1 MGAMTG
7 RWSLLG
13 LLSVLLVSGCADR
26 ERSSLAD
33 GRLTATPGGV
43 DFARVA
49 IFDARESQVTLRN
62 VGRAR
67 ITVDEAWVEGPE
79 GAYKAEFTH
88 EGPHSLVPGAE
99 CTLKVRFAP
108 MAEGGLPAV
117 LVVRSDTRIE
127 PLMRLPLNGA
137 GVDAWARVSPRKLDF
152 GRIEADATKQLGVTL
167 DNPTE
172 LPVMVTPKLVGA
184 DKDEFVAEAITVNP
198 GERRE
203 LPITFKPVRVG
214 KKQIAL
220 AVSPCHGCADV
231 TVQVTAEALER
242 AVVAEPEVVDFG
254 AVPVDRDA
262 LKASSLRNI
271 STEPVTVN
279 SLMLDGTDASFS
291 HSNTGL
297 PLVLQPGEVR
307 GFEIRYSPGHM
318 GPATDRAVY
327 SVVSKRHPTL
337 AVPLRGFGGAS
348 ELCVSPLTH
357 DFGEQPLGSKV
368 RIVVN
373 VKNCGTNN
381 AGPLTINTLT
391 WTPDPSGPLQFNH
404 KPLATPYTLPPNGE
418 VNLEVYYEPSRE
430 GSAAGSL
437 VMTTNAF
444 SAATVQLDFFGR
456 ARAHAPCDLV
466 VTPQVL
472 DYGTVPPG
480 RGAVLGVKLENK
492 GADLCPVK
500 NIRVVNDGGGVFR
513 MPGGDLFGGIIYP
526 GDWFSFQ
533 VAFQAPF
540 TGGDF
545 AGELQVEQYNPTTPV
560 LQVPLMAHS
569 QTTCLVASPW
579 YVDFGLARKDCRPA
593 PREVNYLNACT
604 TPVTISN
611 VFIGPGTTD
620 SEFTL
625 LDNPAPPA
633 FQLQPGE
640 SFTVGVDYFAQ
651 VTGMNLSPLFVD
663 SSDLT
668 VPLLVPLI
676 GESSKKV
683 EKTDNFVQQ
692 DVSKVDVLFVVDNT
706 ASMVEEH
713 PKLVSAIPS
722 FVDAARNKAVDLN
735 MAVTTTGISAVSGAC
750 PGGALGGEAGRFF
763 PADNTRQRILTLAT
777 PDVTQVLQQN
787 MQVGQCAQVE
797 QGFEAM
803 RRALTPPLVNNADDP
818 RTALPNDGNLGFLRD
833 SAALVVVFVGDED
846 DHSPDA
852 VSTYVQWAQQRKG
865 ENQPQRATFFAIA
878 PTKTACATAGGAGT
892 RYADAA
898 AQTGGEVLNVCA
910 ADYAPLLRQVASKA
924 FSAQDRFPLSE
935 EPDTGT
941 VVVSVNGAPT
951 PSGWSYD
958 AASNSVVFSV
968 VPPPGAKVSITYR
981 RACAND

>member
-1 MGAMTG
+1 MTG

-203 LPITFKPVRVG
+203 LPITFTPVRVG

-368 RIVVN
+368 RVVVN

-941 VVVSVNGAPT
+941 VVVSVNGAST

>member
-1 MGAMTG
+1 M
-7 RWSLLG
+7 L
-13 LLSVLLVSGCADR
+13 SGCADR

-43 DFARVA
+43 DFERVA

-88 EGPHSLVPGAE
+88 EGPHSLVPGSE

-108 MAEGGLPAV
+108 LAEGGLPAV
-117 LVVRSDTRIE
+117 LVIRSDTRIE
-127 PLMRLPLNGA
+127 PLMRIPLNGA

-152 GRIEADATKQLGVTL
+152 GRIEADSTKSLGVTL
-167 DNPTE
+167 ENPTD

-184 DKDEFVAEAITVNP
+184 DKDEFVAEAVTVNP
-198 GERRE
+198 GERKE
-203 LPITFKPVRVG
+203 LQVAFNPVRVG
-214 KKQIAL
+214 RKQIAL

-231 TVQVTAEALER
+231 PVQVTAEALER
-242 AVVAEPEVVDFG
+242 AVVAEPEVLDFG

-262 LKASSLRNI
+262 IKASSLRNI
-271 STEPVTVN
+271 STEPVTVT

-291 HSNTGL
+291 QANTGL

-307 GFEIRYSPGHM
+307 GFEIRYSPSHM
-318 GPATDRAVY
+318 GPATDRVVY

-337 AVPLRGFGGAS
+337 PVPLRGFGGAS
-348 ELCVSPLTH
+348 ELCVSPLTY

-368 RIVVN
+368 RVIVN
-373 VKNCGTNN
+373 VKNCGTDN
-381 AGPLTINTLT
+381 AGPLTINALT
-391 WTPDPSGPLQFNH
+391 WTPDPSGELQFNH

-418 VNLEVYYEPSRE
+418 VNLEIYYEPSRE

-456 ARAHAPCDLV
+456 AKAHAPCDLT
-466 VTPQVL
+466 VTPQLV
-472 DYGTVPPG
+472 DFGTVPPG

-500 NIRVVNDGGGVFR
+500 NIRVANDGGGVFR

-526 GDWFSFQ
+526 GEWFSFQ
-533 VAFQAPF
+533 VSFQAPF

-545 AGELQVEQYNPTTPV
+545 AGELQIEQYNPVTPV
-560 LQVPLMAHS
+560 VQVPLTAHS

-579 YVDFGLARKDCRPA
+579 FVDFGLARKDCRPA

-625 LDNPAPPA
+625 LDHPAPPA
-633 FQLQPGE
+633 FLLQPGE

-663 SSDLT
+663 SSDLPI
-668 VPLLVPLI
+668 PLMVPLI

-683 EKTDNFVQQ
+683 EKTDAFVQQ

-713 PKLVSAIPS
+713 PRLVSAIPS

-735 MAVTTTGISAVSGAC
+735 LAVTTTGISAVSGAC

-763 PADNTRQRILTLAT
+763 PVDNTRQRILTLAT
-777 PDVTQVLQQN
+777 PDVTTVLQQN

-818 RTALPNDGNLGFLRD
+818 RTSMPNDGNQGFLRD

-910 ADYAPLLRQVASKA
+910 PDYAPLLKQVASKA

-935 EPDTGT
+935 EPDAGT
-941 VVVSVNGAPT
+941 VVVTVNGTPT
-951 PSGWSYD
+951 TTGWTYD

-968 VPPPGAKVSITYR
+968 VPPPGAKVNITYR

>member
-1 MGAMTG
+1 MTV
-7 RWSLLG
+7 RWGLLG
-13 LLSVLLVSGCADR
+13 LVVVGLLSGCADR
-26 ERSSLAD
+26 DRSSVAD
-33 GRLTATPGGV
+33 GRLTATPGGI

-49 IFDARESQVTLRN
+49 VFDARESTVTLRN

-79 GAYKAEFTH
+79 GAYQAEFTH
-88 EGPHSLVPGAE
+88 EGPHSLVPGSE

-108 MAEGGLPAV
+108 LAQGGLPAM
-117 LVVRSDTRIE
+117 LVVRSDTRVE
-127 PLMRLPLNGA
+127 PLMRIPLNGS
-137 GVDAWARVSPRKLDF
+137 GVDAWARVTPRALDF
-152 GRIEADATKQLGVTL
+152 GRIEADSTKTLGVTL

-184 DKDEFVAEAITVNP
+184 DKDEFVAAPVTVNP
-198 GERRE
+198 GERVE
-203 LPITFKPVRVG
+203 LPLTFNPVRVG
-214 KKQIAL
+214 RKQIAL
-220 AVSPCHGCADV
+220 AISPCVGCADV
-231 TVQVTAEALER
+231 PVEVKAEALER

-262 LKASSLRNI
+262 VKASSLRNI
-271 STEPVTVN
+271 STEPVTVT
-279 SLMLDGTDASFS
+279 SLMLDGTDVSFS
-291 HSNTGL
+291 QNNTGL

-307 GFEIRYSPGHM
+307 AFEIRYSPGHM
-318 GPATDRAVY
+318 GPAMDRAVY
-327 SVVSKRHPTL
+327 TVVSKRHPTL
-337 AVPLRGFGGAS
+337 PVPLRGFGGAS
-348 ELCVSPLTH
+348 ELCVSPMMH

-368 RIVVN
+368 RVVVN
-373 VKNCGTNN
+373 VKNCGTDN
-381 AGPLTINTLT
+381 AGPLTINTLE
-391 WTPDPSGPLQFNH
+391 WTPDAGGAQLQFNH
-404 KPLATPYTLPPNGE
+404 KPVALPFTLPANGE
-418 VNLEVYYEPSRE
+418 LNLEIFYEPMRE
-430 GSAAGSL
+430 GSASGAL
-437 VMTTNAF
+437 VMTTSAF
-444 SAATVQLDFFGR
+444 SAATVQLDFFGS
-456 ARAHAPCDLV
+456 AKAHAPCELT
-466 VTPQVL
+466 VTPELV
-472 DYGTVPPG
+472 DFGTIPPG

-500 NIRVVNDGGGVFR
+500 NIRVANNGGGVFK
-513 MPGGDLFGGIIYP
+513 MPGGELFGGIVYP

-540 TGGDF
+540 TGGSF
-545 AGELQVEQYNPTTPV
+545 AGELQVEQYNPAMPV
-560 LQVPLMAHS
+560 RQVPLLANS
-569 QTTCLVASPW
+569 QQTCLVASPW
-579 YVDFGLARKDCRPA
+579 YLDFGLGRKDCRPA

-604 TPVTISN
+604 MPVTVSN

-620 SEFTL
+620 SEFEL
-625 LDNPAPPA
+625 LDHPAPPA

-640 SFTVGVDYFAQ
+640 SFTVGVDYLAQ

-663 SSDLT
+663 SSDLPI
-668 VPLLVPLI
+668 PLMVPLI
-676 GESSKKV
+676 GESSTKT

-713 PKLVSAIPS
+713 PKLVSAIPA
-722 FVDAARNKAVDLN
+722 FVDAARNKAVDVN

-763 PADNTRQRILTLAT
+763 PADNSRQRILTLNT
-777 PDVTQVLQQN
+777 PNVTQLLQQN
-787 MQVGQCAQVE
+787 VQVGQCAQVE

-803 RRALTPPLVNNADDP
+803 RRALTPPLVNNVDDP
-818 RTALPNDGNLGFLRD
+818 RTPLPNDGNAGFLRD

-852 VSTYVQWAQQRKG
+852 VATYVQWAQQRKG

-878 PTKTACATAGGAGT
+878 PTKTACATAGGTGT
-892 RYADAA
+892 RYADAV

-910 ADYAPLLRQVASKA
+910 PDYAPLLRQVANKA

-935 EPDTGT
+935 EPDAGT
-941 VVVSVNGAPT
+941 LVVTVNGTAT
-951 PSGWSYD
+951 PRGWTYD
-958 AASNSVVFSV
+958 AATNSVVFSV
-968 VPPPGAKVSITYR
+968 VPPPGSKVSITYR

>member
-1 MGAMTG
+1 MTG
-7 RWSLLG
+7 RWGLLG
-13 LLSVLLVSGCADR
+13 LVVVGLLSGCADR

-49 IFDARESQVTLRN
+49 VFDARESTVTLRN

-88 EGPHSLVPGAE
+88 EGPHSLVPGSE

-108 MAEGGLPAV
+108 MAQGGLPAV

-127 PLMRLPLNGA
+127 PLMRIPLNGA
-137 GVDAWARVSPRKLDF
+137 GVDAWARVTPRALDF
-152 GRIEADATKQLGVTL
+152 GRIEADSTKTLGVTL

-172 LPVMVTPKLVGA
+172 LPVVVTPKLVGA
-184 DKDEFVAEAITVNP
+184 DKDEFVAAPLTVNP
-198 GERRE
+198 GERVE
-203 LPITFKPVRVG
+203 LPLTFNPVRVG

-220 AVSPCHGCADV
+220 AISPCTGCADV
-231 TVQVTAEALER
+231 PVTVTAESLER

-262 LKASSLRNI
+262 IRASSLRNI
-271 STEPVTVN
+271 STEPVTVT

-291 HSNTGL
+291 QNNTGL

-307 GFEIRYSPGHM
+307 AFEIRYSPGHM
-318 GPATDRAVY
+318 GAATDRAVY
-327 SVVSKRHPTL
+327 TVVSKRHPTL
-337 AVPLRGFGGAS
+337 PVPLRGFGGAS
-348 ELCVSPLTH
+348 ELCVSPMMH

-368 RIVVN
+368 RVVVN
-373 VKNCGTNN
+373 VKNCGTDN
-381 AGPLTINTLT
+381 AGPLTINTLD
-391 WTPDPSGPLQFNH
+391 WTPDATGAQLQFNN
-404 KPLATPYTLPPNGE
+404 KPVALPFTLPANGE
-418 VNLEVYYEPSRE
+418 LNLEVFYEPMRE
-430 GSAAGSL
+430 GSASGAL
-437 VMTTNAF
+437 VMTTSAF
-444 SAATVQLDFFGR
+444 SAATVQLDFFGS
-456 ARAHAPCDLV
+456 AKAHAPCDLT
-466 VTPQVL
+466 VTPELV
-472 DYGTVPPG
+472 DFGTIPPG

-500 NIRVVNDGGGVFR
+500 NIRIANDGGGVFK
-513 MPGGDLFGGIIYP
+513 MPGGELFGGIIYP

-540 TGGDF
+540 TGGNWT
-545 AGELQVEQYNPTTPV
+545 GELQVEQYNPVTPV
-560 LQVPLMAHS
+560 RQVPLMANS
-569 QTTCLVASPW
+569 QATCLVASPW
-579 YVDFGLARKDCRPA
+579 YLDFGLGRKDCRPA

-620 SEFTL
+620 TEFEL
-625 LDNPAPPA
+625 LDHPAPPA

-640 SFTVGVDYFAQ
+640 SFTVGVDYLAQ

-663 SSDLT
+663 SSDLPI
-668 VPLLVPLI
+668 PLMVPLI
-676 GESSKKV
+676 GESSKKTD
-683 EKTDNFVQQ
+683 KTDNFVQQ

-713 PKLVSAIPS
+713 PKLVSAIPA
-722 FVDAARNKAVDLN
+722 FVDAARNKAVDVN

-763 PADNTRQRILTLAT
+763 PADNSRQRILTLNTAN
-777 PDVTQVLQQN
+777 VAQVLQQN
-787 MQVGQCAQVE
+787 VQVGQCAQVE

-803 RRALTPPLVNNADDP
+803 RRALTSPLVNNVDDP
-818 RTALPNDGNLGFLRD
+818 RTPLANDGNAGFLRD

-852 VSTYVQWAQQRKG
+852 VATYVQWAQQRKG

-878 PTKTACATAGGAGT
+878 PTKTSCATAGGTGT

-910 ADYAPLLRQVASKA
+910 ADYAPLLRQVANKA

-935 EPDTGT
+935 EPDAGT
-941 VVVSVNGAPT
+941 VVVAVNGT
-951 PSGWSYD
+951 TTTSGWTYD
-958 AASNSVVFSV
+958 AATNSVVFSV
-968 VPPPGAKVSITYR
+968 VPPPGSKVAITYR

>member
-1 MGAMTG
+1 MAV
-7 RWSLLG
+7 
-13 LLSVLLVSGCADR
+13 VLLSGCADR

-43 DFARVA
+43 DFERVA

-88 EGPHSLVPGAE
+88 EGPHSLVPGSE

-108 MAEGGLPAV
+108 LAEGGLPAV
-117 LVVRSDTRIE
+117 LVIRSDTRIE
-127 PLMRLPLNGA
+127 PLMRIPLNGA

-152 GRIEADATKQLGVTL
+152 GRIEADSTKSLGVTL
-167 DNPTE
+167 ENPTD

-184 DKDEFVAEAITVNP
+184 DKDEFVAEAVTVNP
-198 GERRE
+198 GERKE
-203 LPITFKPVRVG
+203 LQVAFNPVRVG
-214 KKQIAL
+214 RKQIAL

-231 TVQVTAEALER
+231 PVQVTAEALER
-242 AVVAEPEVVDFG
+242 AVVAEPEVLDFG

-262 LKASSLRNI
+262 IKASSLRNI
-271 STEPVTVN
+271 STEPVTVT

-291 HSNTGL
+291 QANTGL

-307 GFEIRYSPGHM
+307 GFEIRYSPSHM
-318 GPATDRAVY
+318 GPATDRVVY

-337 AVPLRGFGGAS
+337 PVPLRGFGGAS
-348 ELCVSPLTH
+348 ELCVSPLTY

-368 RIVVN
+368 RVIVN
-373 VKNCGTNN
+373 VKNCGTDN
-381 AGPLTINTLT
+381 AGPLTINALT
-391 WTPDPSGPLQFNH
+391 WTPDPSGELQFNH

-418 VNLEVYYEPSRE
+418 VNLEIYYEPSRE

-456 ARAHAPCDLV
+456 AKAHAPCDLT
-466 VTPQVL
+466 VTPQLV
-472 DYGTVPPG
+472 DFGTVPPG

-500 NIRVVNDGGGVFR
+500 NIRVANDGGGVFR

-526 GDWFSFQ
+526 GEWFSFQ
-533 VAFQAPF
+533 VSFQAPF

-545 AGELQVEQYNPTTPV
+545 AGELQIEQYNPVTPV
-560 LQVPLMAHS
+560 VQVPLTAHS

-579 YVDFGLARKDCRPA
+579 FVDFGLARKDCRPA

-625 LDNPAPPA
+625 LDHPAPPA
-633 FQLQPGE
+633 FLLQPGE

-663 SSDLT
+663 SSDLPI
-668 VPLLVPLI
+668 PLMVPLI

-683 EKTDNFVQQ
+683 EKTDAFVQQ

-713 PKLVSAIPS
+713 PRLVSAIPS

-735 MAVTTTGISAVSGAC
+735 LAVTTTGISAVSGAC

-763 PADNTRQRILTLAT
+763 PVDNTRQRILTLAT
-777 PDVTQVLQQN
+777 PDVTTVLQQN

-818 RTALPNDGNLGFLRD
+818 RTSMPNDGNQGFLRD

-910 ADYAPLLRQVASKA
+910 PDYAPLLKQVASKA

-935 EPDTGT
+935 EPDAGT
-941 VVVSVNGAPT
+941 VVVTVNGTPT
-951 PSGWSYD
+951 TTGWTYD

-968 VPPPGAKVSITYR
+968 VPPPGAKVNITYR

>member
-1 MGAMTG
+1 MTG

>member
-1 MGAMTG
+1 M
-7 RWSLLG
+7 
-13 LLSVLLVSGCADR
+13 VLLSGCADR

-43 DFARVA
+43 DFERVA

-88 EGPHSLVPGAE
+88 EGPHSLVPGSE

-108 MAEGGLPAV
+108 LAEGGLPAV
-117 LVVRSDTRIE
+117 LVIRSDTRIE
-127 PLMRLPLNGA
+127 PLMRIPLNGA

-152 GRIEADATKQLGVTL
+152 GRIEADSTKSLGVTL
-167 DNPTE
+167 ENPTD

-184 DKDEFVAEAITVNP
+184 DKDEFVAEAVTVNP
-198 GERRE
+198 GERKE
-203 LPITFKPVRVG
+203 LPITFNPVRVG

-231 TVQVTAEALER
+231 PVQVTAEALER
-242 AVVAEPEVVDFG
+242 AVVAVPEVLDFG

-262 LKASSLRNI
+262 IKASSLRNV
-271 STEPVTVN
+271 STEPVTVT

-291 HSNTGL
+291 QANTGL

-327 SVVSKRHPTL
+327 TVVSKRHPTL
-337 AVPLRGFGGAS
+337 PVPLRGFGGAS
-348 ELCVSPLTH
+348 ELCVSPLTY

-368 RIVVN
+368 RVIVN
-373 VKNCGTNN
+373 VKNCGTDN

-391 WTPDPSGPLQFNH
+391 WTPDPSGELQFNH

-456 ARAHAPCDLV
+456 AKAHDPCDLT
-466 VTPQVL
+466 VTPQLV
-472 DYGTVPPG
+472 DFGTLPPG

-492 GADLCPVK
+492 GTDLCPVK
-500 NIRVVNDGGGVFR
+500 NIRVANDGGGVFR

-526 GDWFSFQ
+526 GEWFSFQ

-545 AGELQVEQYNPTTPV
+545 AGELQIEQYNPVTPV
-560 LQVPLMAHS
+560 VQVPLTAHS

-579 YVDFGLARKDCRPA
+579 FVDFGLARKDCRPA

-625 LDNPAPPA
+625 LDHPAPPA

-663 SSDLT
+663 SSDLPI
-668 VPLLVPLI
+668 PLMVPLI

-683 EKTDNFVQQ
+683 EKTDAFVQQ

-713 PKLVSAIPS
+713 PRLVSAIPA

-735 MAVTTTGISAVSGAC
+735 LAVTTTGISAVSGAC

-763 PADNTRQRILTLAT
+763 PVDNTRQRILTLAT
-777 PDVTQVLQQN
+777 PDVTTVLQQN

-818 RTALPNDGNLGFLRD
+818 RTPLPNDGNKGFLRD
-833 SAALVVVFVGDED
+833 AAALVVVFVGDED

-898 AQTGGEVLNVCA
+898 TQTGGEVLNVCA
-910 ADYAPLLRQVASKA
+910 PDYAPLLKQVASKA

-935 EPDTGT
+935 EPDAGT
-941 VVVSVNGAPT
+941 VVVTVNGTAT
-951 PSGWSYD
+951 TTGWTYD

-968 VPPPGAKVSITYR
+968 VPPPGAKVNITYR

>member
-1 MGAMTG
+1 M
-7 RWSLLG
+7 LG
-13 LLSVLLVSGCADR
+13 LWAVVLLSGCADR

-43 DFARVA
+43 DFERVA

-88 EGPHSLVPGAE
+88 EGPHSLVPGSE

-108 MAEGGLPAV
+108 LAEGGLPAV
-117 LVVRSDTRIE
+117 LVIRSDTRIE
-127 PLMRLPLNGA
+127 PLMRIPLNGA

-152 GRIEADATKQLGVTL
+152 GRIEADSTKSLGVTL
-167 DNPTE
+167 ENPTD

-184 DKDEFVAEAITVNP
+184 DKDEFVAEAVTVNP
-198 GERRE
+198 GERKE
-203 LPITFKPVRVG
+203 LPITFNPVRVG

-231 TVQVTAEALER
+231 PVQVTAEALER
-242 AVVAEPEVVDFG
+242 AVVAVPEVLDFG

-262 LKASSLRNI
+262 IKASSLRNV
-271 STEPVTVN
+271 STEPVTVT

-291 HSNTGL
+291 QANTGL

-327 SVVSKRHPTL
+327 TVVSKRHPTL
-337 AVPLRGFGGAS
+337 PVPLRGFGGAS
-348 ELCVSPLTH
+348 ELCVSPLTY

-368 RIVVN
+368 RVIVN
-373 VKNCGTNN
+373 VKNCGTDN

-391 WTPDPSGPLQFNH
+391 WTPDPSGELQFNH

-456 ARAHAPCDLV
+456 AKAHDPCDLT
-466 VTPQVL
+466 VTPQLV
-472 DYGTVPPG
+472 DFGTLPPG

-492 GADLCPVK
+492 GTDLCPVK
-500 NIRVVNDGGGVFR
+500 NIRVANDGGGVFR

-526 GDWFSFQ
+526 GEWFSFQ

-545 AGELQVEQYNPTTPV
+545 AGELQIEQYNPVTPV
-560 LQVPLMAHS
+560 VQVPLTAHS

-579 YVDFGLARKDCRPA
+579 FVDFGLARKDCRPA

-625 LDNPAPPA
+625 LDHPAPPA

-663 SSDLT
+663 SSDLPI
-668 VPLLVPLI
+668 PLMVPLI

-683 EKTDNFVQQ
+683 EKTDAFVQQ

-713 PKLVSAIPS
+713 PRLVSAIPA

-735 MAVTTTGISAVSGAC
+735 LAVTTTGISAVSGAC

-763 PADNTRQRILTLAT
+763 PVDNTRQRILTLAT
-777 PDVTQVLQQN
+777 PDVTTVLQQN

-818 RTALPNDGNLGFLRD
+818 RTPLPNDGNKGFLRD
-833 SAALVVVFVGDED
+833 AAALVVVFVGDED

-898 AQTGGEVLNVCA
+898 TQTGGEVLNVCA
-910 ADYAPLLRQVASKA
+910 PDYAPLLKQVASKA

-935 EPDTGT
+935 EPDAGT
-941 VVVSVNGAPT
+941 VVVTVNGTAT
-951 PSGWSYD
+951 TTGWTYD

-968 VPPPGAKVSITYR
+968 VPPPGAKVNITYR

>member
-1 MGAMTG
+1 MTG

-13 LLSVLLVSGCADR
+13 LFAAVVLVSGCADR

-108 MAEGGLPAV
+108 LAEGGLPAV

-152 GRIEADATKQLGVTL
+152 GRIEADSSKQLGVTL
-167 DNPTE
+167 DNPTD

-198 GERRE
+198 GERKE
-203 LPITFKPVRVG
+203 LPVTFNPVRVG

-262 LKASSLRNI
+262 IKASSLRNI
-271 STEPVTVN
+271 STEPVTVT

-291 HSNTGL
+291 QANTGL

-318 GPATDRAVY
+318 GPAMDRAVY
-327 SVVSKRHPTL
+327 TVVSKRHPTL
-337 AVPLRGFGGAS
+337 PVPLRGFGGAS
-348 ELCVSPLTH
+348 ELCVSPLTY

-368 RIVVN
+368 RVVVN
-373 VKNCGTNN
+373 VKNCGTDN
-381 AGPLTINTLT
+381 AGPLTINALT

-418 VNLEVYYEPSRE
+418 VNLEIYYEPSRE
-430 GSAAGSL
+430 GSASGSL

-444 SAATVQLDFFGR
+444 SAATVQLDFFGS

-466 VTPQVL
+466 VTPQLL
-472 DYGTVPPG
+472 DYGTVQPG
-480 RGAVLGVKLENK
+480 RGAVLGVKLQNK
-492 GADLCPVK
+492 GTDLCPVK

-533 VAFQAPF
+533 VSFQAPF

-545 AGELQVEQYNPTTPV
+545 AGELQVEQFNPTTPV

-569 QTTCLVASPW
+569 QMTCLVASPW

-625 LDNPAPPA
+625 LDHPAPPA
-633 FQLQPGE
+633 FLLQPGE

-663 SSDLT
+663 SSDLP

-683 EKTDNFVQQ
+683 EKTDSFVQQ

-735 MAVTTTGISAVSGAC
+735 LAVTTTGISAVSGAC

-763 PADNTRQRILTLAT
+763 PVDNARQRILTLAT
-777 PDVTQVLQQN
+777 PNVTQVLQQN

-803 RRALTPPLVNNADDP
+803 RRALTSPLVNNADDP

-878 PTKTACATAGGAGT
+878 PTSVACATAGGGGT

-910 ADYAPLLRQVASKA
+910 PDYAPLLKQVASKA
-924 FSAQDRFPLSE
+924 FSAQERFPLSE
-935 EPDTGT
+935 EPDAGT
-941 VVVSVNGAPT
+941 VVVSVNGTAT
-951 PSGWSYD
+951 TTGWTYD
-958 AASNSVVFSV
+958 AATNSVVFTT
-968 VPPPGAKVSITYR
+968 VPPPGAKVTITYR